1 MIRRPPRSTLF
12 PYTTLFRSLWSNVP
26 DDELVNVASQG
37 KLKDP
42 KVLEQQVR
50 RMIADPRSQELVKNF
65 AGQWLG
71 LRTLQ
76 SQTPEGTVYPD
87 FDDNLRQAM
96 RTEAEMFFESILRED
111 RSVIELLTADY
122 TFVNETLAAH
132 YGIPNVYGTQFRRV
146 KLEGPLDVRRGLL
159 GKGSVQLVTSK
170 SDRTSPVLRGKWVL
184 DKILGPHPPE
194 P

>member
-37 KLKDP
+37 RLKDP

-50 RMIADPRSQELVKNF
+50 RMLADPRSQEFVKNF

-76 SQTPEGTVYPD
+76 
-87 FDDNLRQAM
+87 N
-96 RTEAEMFFESILRED
+96 
-111 RSVIELLTADY
+111 RSEEHTSELQSRSDIVCRL
-122 TFVNETLAAH
+122 LLS
-132 YGIPNVYGTQFRRV
+132 TQ
-146 KLEGPLDVRRGLL
+146 
-159 GKGSVQLVTSK
+159 K
-170 SDRTSPVLRGKWVL
+170 S
-184 DKILGPHPPE
+184 
-194 P
+194 

>member
-42 KVLEQQVR
+42 KVLEQQLR
-50 RMIADPRSQELVKNF
+50 RMLADRRSQEFVKNF

-76 SQTPEGTVYPD
+76 NQTPEGTFYPD

-96 RTEAEMFFESILRED
+96 RTETEMFFESILREN
-111 RSVIELLTADY
+111 RGALELLTADY
-122 TFVNETLAAH
+122 TFVNARLAVL
-132 YGIPNVYGTQFRRV
+132 YGIPDGF
-146 KLEGPLDVRRGLL
+146 
-159 GKGSVQLVTSK
+159 
-170 SDRTSPVLRGKWVL
+170 
-184 DKILGPHPPE
+184 
-194 P
+194 